1 MSKTY
6 QRIRDLIDKKEVMV
20 SSHGYDELAKD
31 NIFIEDIISRVKNA
45 YVVEDYPDYPKG
57 PCVLVLQEDKER
69 KPIHVVCGIPKNA
82 KAPAVLVT
90 AYRPTPNKW
99 SSDFKRRKL

>member
-1 MSKTY
+1 MSKTF
-6 QRIRDLIDKKEVMV
+6 QSILDLIDKKEVTV
-20 SSHGYDELAKD
+20 SSHGYDELAND
-31 NIFIEDIISRVKNA
+31 NIFIEDIISSVKNA

-57 PCVLVLQEDKER
+57 PCILVLQEDNER
-69 KPIHVVCGIPKNA
+69 NPIHVVWGIPQNA
-82 KAPAVLVT
+82 KAPAVLIT